1 MENLIARF
9 DLDQRNEEES
19 ITLAIDLLSNY
30 NLDVS
35 NEYTQMLD
43 TNIEFTFEDV
53 LQDLETYAMRNVGH
67 SVYVEESQL
76 YIIDDSSA

>member
-1 MENLIARF
+1 MKDLICRY

-19 ITLAIDLLSNY
+19 IALAIDILSEY

-35 NEYTQMLD
+35 NEYLAMLD
-43 TNIEFTFEDV
+43 NNTEFTFEDV
-53 LQDLETYAMRNVGH
+53 LQDLETYAMKNVGH

-76 YIIDDSSA
+76 YIIDDSKA